1 MIKVWDYKKE
11 YELLR
16 NDILEAVDGV
26 FKSGI
31 LIFGP
36 NVEEFEKKF
45 SYYHDSKFGIGV
57 GNCTDA
63 ITISLKALG
72 VTSGSEVITTSNTAV
87 PTVTGI
93 VNAGASVRFV
103 DINKYSLIDVNK
115 IENAINEK
123 TKAIIPVHLYGQMC
137 EMDKIMEIANKY
149 NLKVIEDC
157 AQSHGATY
165 KGRKAGSIGDVGCF
179 SFYPTKI
186 FGAYG
191 DGGLITTND
200 EQIHDKIKRIRFLGM
215 EKKKMSSGH
224 WNGKYYA
231 VEHGTNSRLDEV
243 HAAILLKKLKYLDE
257 WIERRRSLAAKYD
270 KELKNTS
277 LELPIEH
284 SDNKHAYYI
293 YVVKHDKRDKILS
306 ELIKKDIHLNISY
319 PWPIHIMDAYKHFE
333 CGSCNCSR
341 RNSKEATC
349 KLLPETEISS
359 KKVFS
364 LPMYPTLTDEEQD
377 IVIKEIKK
385 LLN

>member
-11 YELLR
+11 YQLLR
-16 NDILEAVDGV
+16 DDILEAVDNV
-26 FKSGI
+26 FQSGI

-45 SYYHDSKFGIGV
+45 SSYHDSKFGIGV

-72 VTSGSEVITTSNTAV
+72 VTSDSEVITTSNTAV

-103 DINKYSLIDVNK
+103 DINEYSLIDVNK
-115 IENAINEK
+115 IEKAINKK

-137 EMDKIMEIANKY
+137 EMDKIMELASKY

-165 KGRKAGSIGDVGCF
+165 KGKKAGSIGDVGCF

-191 DGGLITTND
+191 DGGFITTNN

-231 VEHGTNSRLDEV
+231 VEHGANSRLDEV
-243 HAAILLKKLKYLDE
+243 HAAILLKKLKYIDE
-257 WIERRRSLAAKYD
+257 WIDRRRVIAAKYE

-277 LELPIEH
+277 LEIPKEH
-284 SDNKHAYYI
+284 PDNKHAYYI
-293 YVVKHDKRDKILS
+293 YVVAHQDRDNIMS
-306 ELIKKDIHLNISY
+306 ELVKKDIHLNISY
-319 PWPIHIMDAYKHFE
+319 PWPIHIMDAYNHFE

-341 RNSKEATC
+341 KESKIDNCTS
-349 KLLPETEISS
+349 LPKTDLAA
-359 KKVFS
+359 KKIFS
-364 LPMYPTLTDEEQD
+364 LPMYPTLTDEEQLT
-377 IVIKEIKK
+377 VIKELKNLI
-385 LLN
+385 

>member
-16 NDILEAVDGV
+16 DDILNAVDGV

-36 NVEEFEKKF
+36 KVDEFENKF
-45 SYYHDSKFGIGV
+45 SSYHDTQYGIGV

-63 ITISLKALG
+63 ITISLRALG
-72 VTSGSEVITTSNTAV
+72 VGENSEVITTSNTAV

-103 DINKYSLIDVNK
+103 DINDYSLIDVDK

-137 EMDKIMEIANKY
+137 EMDKIMELANKY
-149 NLKVIEDC
+149 KLKVIEDC

-165 KGRKAGSIGDVGCF
+165 KGKKAGSIGDVGCF

-200 EQIHDKIKRIRFLGM
+200 EKIHDKIKRIRFLGM

-231 VEHGTNSRLDEV
+231 VEHGANSRLDEV

-257 WIERRRSLAAKYD
+257 WIERRRVIAAKYE
-270 KELKNTS
+270 KEFKNTS
-277 LELPIEH
+277 LEIPKEH
-284 SDNKHAYYI
+284 PDNKHAFYI
-293 YVVKHDKRDKILS
+293 YVVAHKNRDEIMS
-306 ELIKKDIHLNISY
+306 ELVKKDIHLNISY
-319 PWPIHIMDAYKHFE
+319 PWPIHIMDAYNHFE

-341 RNSKEATC
+341 KESKNDNCTS
-349 KLLPETEISS
+349 LPKTDLAA
-359 KKVFS
+359 KKIFS
-364 LPMYPTLTDEEQD
+364 LPMYPTLTDEEQNT
-377 IVIKEIKK
+377 VIKELKK
-385 LLN
+385 LI

>member
-1 MIKVWDYKKE
+1 MIKVWDYLKE
-11 YELLR
+11 YEILR
-16 NDILEAVDGV
+16 DEILSAVDEV
-26 FKSGI
+26 FKGGV

-36 NVEEFEKKF
+36 KLEEFEQKF
-45 SYYHDSKFGIGV
+45 SSYHDSKFGVGV

-63 ITISLKALG
+63 ITISLRALG
-72 VTSGSEVITTSNTAV
+72 VNENSEVITTSNTAV

-103 DINKYSLIDVNK
+103 DINDYSLIDVEK
-115 IENAINEK
+115 IERAINEK

-137 EMDKIMEIANKY
+137 EMDKVMELANKY
-149 NLKVIEDC
+149 DLKVIEDC

-165 KGRKAGSIGDVGCF
+165 KGKKAGSIGHVGCF

-191 DGGLITTND
+191 DGGFITTND
-200 EQIHDKIKRIRFLGM
+200 EKIHDKIKRIRFLGM

-231 VEHGTNSRLDEV
+231 VEHGANSRLDEV

-257 WIERRRSLAAKYD
+257 WIDRRREIAIKYE
-270 KELKNTS
+270 KEFKNTS
-277 LELPIEH
+277 LEIPKEH
-284 SDNKHAYYI
+284 PDNKHAYYI
-293 YVVKHDKRDKILS
+293 YVVAHKDRDNIMS
-306 ELIKKDIHLNISY
+306 ELVKKDIHLNISY

-341 RNSKEATC
+341 KDSKVDNC
-349 KLLPETEISS
+349 SSLPKTDIAA
-359 KKVFS
+359 KKIFS

-377 IVIKEIKK
+377 TVIKEIKS
-385 LLN
+385 LI

>member
-16 NDILEAVDGV
+16 DDILDAVDKV

-36 NVEEFEKKF
+36 NVEEFEEKF
-45 SYYHDSKFGIGV
+45 SSFHDAKFGIGV

-72 VTSGSEVITTSNTAV
+72 ITANSEVITTSNTAV

-93 VNAGASVRFV
+93 VNAGASVKFV
-103 DINKYSLIDVNK
+103 DINNYSLIDVNK

-137 EMDKIMEIANKY
+137 EMDKIMELANKY

-165 KGRKAGSIGDVGCF
+165 KGKKAGSIGNVGCF

-191 DGGLITTND
+191 DGGFITTND

-224 WNGKYYA
+224 WNGKYFA
-231 VEHGTNSRLDEV
+231 VEHGMNSRLDEV

-257 WIERRRSLAAKYD
+257 WIDRRREIAAKYD
-270 KELKNTS
+270 KELKDTP
-277 LELPIEH
+277 LETPIEH
-284 SDNKHAYYI
+284 PDNKHAYYI
-293 YVVKHDKRDKILS
+293 YVVKHKDRDRIMS
-306 ELIKKDIHLNISY
+306 ELLKKDVHLNISY

-333 CGSCNCSR
+333 CGPCNCP
-341 RNSKEATC
+341 RNLSKDGEC
-349 KLLPETEISS
+349 SFLPETEISC

-377 IVIKEIKK
+377 TVIKELKK
-385 LLN
+385 LI